1 MFLAGGSD
9 GGTKQHNMKTHLA
22 GRAVLVLLLAACAN
36 AGNVIHV
43 PADQPS
49 IQAGIDASA
58 NGDTVLVAAGVYYE
72 IINFHGKAIIV
83 TSEQGAGLTVIDG
96 QALDSVATFVSG
108 EGLDSVLAG
117 FTLQNGRSGF
127 DTPGF
132 GSGGGIRI
140 GSASPSIQNNLITSN
155 RACAGAGISVTG
167 VSSSIRG
174 GSPLIQGNTISNN
187 AQFACGGG
195 TGGGGI
201 GLVFSGAVQILN
213 NIVEN
218 NLTGAEGGG
227 ISLFSSGSHFVEVL
241 RGNHCREDP
250 CPVRDGISEEGTQV
264 SLWVILHI
272 QNDPAG

>member
-132 GSGGGIRI
+132 GSGEESESEVR
-140 GSASPSIQNNLITSN
+140 P
-155 RACAGAGISVTG
+155 RAF
-167 VSSSIRG
+167 R
-174 GSPLIQGNTISNN
+174 TISSRVIAR
-187 AQFACGGG
+187 AQAPGF
-195 TGGGGI
+195 
-201 GLVFSGAVQILN
+201 LSPVFPPQSV
-213 NIVEN
+213 V
-218 NLTGAEGGG
+218 
-227 ISLFSSGSHFVEVL
+227 VL
-241 RGNHCREDP
+241 
-250 CPVRDGISEEGTQV
+250 
-264 SLWVILHI
+264 L
-272 QNDPAG
+272 